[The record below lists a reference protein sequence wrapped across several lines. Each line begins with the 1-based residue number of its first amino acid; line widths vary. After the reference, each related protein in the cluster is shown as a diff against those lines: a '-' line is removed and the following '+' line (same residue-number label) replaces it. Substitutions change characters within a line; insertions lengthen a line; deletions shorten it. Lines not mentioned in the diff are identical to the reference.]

1 MSPDPYQ
8 DILNTNGNNHHAKV
22 VAKFRSLN
30 WRTLV
35 SPYYS
40 DNITDKSREIDVIVE
55 RDFLLTDQFYDNL
68 GPLRIRLFLEC
79 KYIVQETVLWFDE
92 KDMERTYG
100 LIDSLIGAETKRY
113 KYQATNYLYGKAESV
128 AKLFGSKK
136 GNEENEVLSKA
147 ISQCLNAYIY
157 YRHRTTSSSSTM
169 DGVSASV
176 SYPVIVCN
184 SFDKFRRVDMSD
196 ASQKLELVTE
206 PFQLEV
212 NYAYLDGEKKPQN
225 EFFLIDVITIDHID
239 NYLGRL
245 KTTDVKEKISLI
257 YRYADSDK
265 HESEEINFDPYLN
278 SL

>member
-1 MSPDPYQ
+1 M
-8 DILNTNGNNHHAKV
+8 
-22 VAKFRSLN
+22 
-30 WRTLV
+30 
-35 SPYYS
+35 
-40 DNITDKSREIDVIVE
+40 
-55 RDFLLTDQFYDNL
+55 
-68 GPLRIRLFLEC
+68 
-79 KYIVQETVLWFDE
+79 
-92 KDMERTYG
+92 
-100 LIDSLIGAETKRY
+100 DS
-113 KYQATNYLYGKAESV
+113 
-128 AKLFGSKK
+128 
-136 GNEENEVLSKA
+136 
-147 ISQCLNAYIY
+147 
-157 YRHRTTSSSSTM
+157 
-169 DGVSASV
+169 VSASV

-196 ASQKLELVTE
+196 ASQKLNLVTE

-245 KTTDVKEKISLI
+245 ETTDVKEKISLI